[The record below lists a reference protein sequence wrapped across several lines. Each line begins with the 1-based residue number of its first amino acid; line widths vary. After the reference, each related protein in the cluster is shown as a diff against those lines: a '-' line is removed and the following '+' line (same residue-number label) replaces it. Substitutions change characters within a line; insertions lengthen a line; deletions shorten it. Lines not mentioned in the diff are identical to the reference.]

1 MENAQQKV
9 NPLHYQDFIVLFFL
23 NKVSDSEPFK
33 IDRRVYN
40 WIKSILYSSD
50 VLFTVCIS
58 SFLNFKWFFGKLN
71 I

>member
-9 NPLHYQDFIVLFFL
+9 NPLQYHDFIVLFFL
-23 NKVSDSEPFK
+23 NKVSDSKPFM

-50 VLFTVCIS
+50 VLLTVWIS